1 MITLI
6 KGASVYSPATMGIRD
21 VLIVG
26 DRVMTIA
33 ENIPT
38 PNIACRVI
46 DASGLWLVPGLVDSL
61 THITGGG
68 GEGGFHTRTPEMHI
82 GDAIA
87 AGVTTVT
94 GVLGTDAIT
103 RSHQNLIAKARALQH
118 EGLNVVCHTGSYHL
132 PARSLMG
139 SIEDDI
145 LFIKEFIGVG
155 EVAISDHRSS
165 QPSVEALAQLAAHA
179 RVAGMLAG
187 KKGIVSI
194 HVGDG
199 PAMLTPLWEAA
210 EQYDI
215 TLAHFYPTHINRN
228 RALFLAG
235 ITHTQKGGFIDFTAS
250 TTPQILADG
259 EVRASEAVSQA
270 LSAGVS
276 ASQMTMSTDGHA
288 SLPVFDDAGNL
299 VQMDVGQMSSLHT
312 ELVHGINILRVN
324 PADMLRTVTQTP
336 ADILG
341 LADTGIIAEGA
352 YADVLLLD
360 ATTKAIHTVICRGQ
374 WMLHEGRRVKMG
386 TFEGGSMAK

>member
-1 MITLI
+1 MLTLI
-6 KGASVYSPATMGIRD
+6 RGAEVFSPASLGVQD

-33 ENIPT
+33 TAIPT
-38 PNIACRVI
+38 PNIPCRVI
-46 DASGLWLVPGLVDSL
+46 DGTGLWLVPGLVDSL

-68 GEGGFHTRTPEMHI
+68 GEGGFHTRTPEMQL
-82 GDAIA
+82 GDAIE

-165 QPSVEALAQLAAHA
+165 QPSVEALAQLAAHT

-199 PAMLTPLWEAA
+199 PAMLAPLWEAA
-210 EQYDI
+210 EQFDV
-215 TLAHFYPTHINRN
+215 TLAQFYPTHINRN
-228 RALFLAG
+228 KALFAAG
-235 ITHTQKGGFIDFTAS
+235 IAHAKKGGFIDFTAS
-250 TTPQILADG
+250 TTAQILADG
-259 EVRASEAVSQA
+259 EVRASEAVAQA
-270 LSAGVS
+270 LHAGVS
-276 ASQMTMSTDGHA
+276 VTQMTMSTDGHA
-288 SLPVFDDAGNL
+288 SLPVFDGKGAL
-299 VQMDVGQMSSLHT
+299 IQLDVGQMASLHT
-312 ELVHGINILRVN
+312 ELVNGINNLNVA

-336 ADILG
+336 AEILG
-341 LADTGIIAEGA
+341 LADTGVIAEGA
-352 YADVLLLD
+352 FADVLLLD
-360 ATTKAIHTVICRGQ
+360 ATTKAIHTVICRGK
-374 WMLHEGRRVKMG
+374 WMLHNGKRIKMG
-386 TFEGGSMAK
+386 TFEGRSAPL